1 MADLSGDRGGLI
13 PAYNP
18 ANQLNPCLRQ
28 NVSGKSL
35 VTSIAVTHLAF
46 LKPSLVAVRKRGG
59 KPNGSAISSLAYL
72 VASKFVDAAPS
83 PCPGFRCSHRRS
95 ESHELGGGVG
105 ADALEERAQV
115 HARPLTDVVPTLR
128 RLGDLRLRISRRQVI
143 RLEDEGGR
151 GRSSMGPANMAT
163 NVRDIRSASET
174 WTMPVVQRK
183 CTRRAFW
190 ELLNSARRSE
200 NWIGFQNSEPE
211 ITS

>member
-46 LKPSLVAVRKRGG
+46 LKPSL
-59 KPNGSAISSLAYL
+59 
-72 VASKFVDAAPS
+72 DAAPS

-105 ADALEERAQV
+105 ADALEERAQI
-115 HARPLTDVVPTLR
+115 HARPLTDVVPTL
-128 RLGDLRLRISRRQVI
+128 
-143 RLEDEGGR
+143 
-151 GRSSMGPANMAT
+151 
-163 NVRDIRSASET
+163 
-174 WTMPVVQRK
+174 
-183 CTRRAFW
+183 
-190 ELLNSARRSE
+190 
-200 NWIGFQNSEPE
+200 
-211 ITS
+211 